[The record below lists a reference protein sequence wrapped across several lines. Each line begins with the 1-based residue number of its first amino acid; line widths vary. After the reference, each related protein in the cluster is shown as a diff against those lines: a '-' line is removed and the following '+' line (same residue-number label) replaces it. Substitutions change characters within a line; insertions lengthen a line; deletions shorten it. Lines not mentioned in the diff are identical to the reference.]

1 MLNGRF
7 RKHQNMR
14 QMNDKKSKTFFL
26 LDVIEIPRGT
36 SNCKSSLDFDVD
48 FCILIY
54 LCDDALFKILIRP
67 KHTVVLSFML
77 SADIL
82 FSIIFIFLSWEFS
95 HVSETEIQVC
105 ILVSSVY
112 CSIMV
117 NLWVQLELSLFVI
130 N

>member
-1 MLNGRF
+1 M
-7 RKHQNMR
+7 
-14 QMNDKKSKTFFL
+14 
-26 LDVIEIPRGT
+26 
-36 SNCKSSLDFDVD
+36 
-48 FCILIY
+48 
-54 LCDDALFKILIRP
+54 CDDALFKILIRP
-67 KHTVVLSFML
+67 KHTVVLSFTF

-117 NLWVQLELSLFVI
+117 NLWVQLELSLFVHQLI
-130 N
+130 GLSVGAWRVFMLCPFIHCWKFDEKHGGDWVLE